1 MQWKLKEGAE
11 LWMILLDKV
20 KGYTRVEDS
29 RKAGFYPYFQPL
41 DKDVEMIMLGSN
53 NYLGLTHHEK
63 LITNC
68 VNEIVKNGT
77 SCTGSRFLNGTLSEH
92 LALEASLADFYGRDD
107 AQTFT
112 TGYQANLGVISA
124 MAGRGDYVII
134 DKEAHAS
141 VIDGAMMAVAQGAK
155 LMRFRHNDAAHLS
168 VVLSKIPDDAGK
180 LVVIDGVY
188 SMSGE
193 LAPLN
198 EIVPVCKANGA
209 FLVVDD
215 AHGSGVLGNQ
225 GRGTVDHFGLNEQV
239 DLITGTFS
247 KSFASLG
254 GYVVGEAKVIDFIRH
269 QARSLI
275 FSASMTPVSV
285 AAATAALDIML
296 TEPDRQQRVNENT
309 TFMRNGLR
317 ELGFDIGSSTTPII
331 PIFIRDEYL
340 TVHAQKRLLELGV
353 YTNPVVP
360 PAVTIKDCML
370 RTSYMATH
378 TIEELTRA
386 LKVFEQVGKE
396 IGVI

>member
-1 MQWKLKEGAE
+1 
-11 LWMILLDKV
+11 
-20 KGYTRVEDS
+20 
-29 RKAGFYPYFQPL
+29 
-41 DKDVEMIMLGSN
+41 
-53 NYLGLTHHEK
+53 
-63 LITNC
+63 
-68 VNEIVKNGT
+68 
-77 SCTGSRFLNGTLSEH
+77 
-92 LALEASLADFYGRDD
+92 
-107 AQTFT
+107 
-112 TGYQANLGVISA
+112 
-124 MAGRGDYVII
+124 
-134 DKEAHAS
+134 
-141 VIDGAMMAVAQGAK
+141 
-155 LMRFRHNDAAHLS
+155 
-168 VVLSKIPDDAGK
+168 
-180 LVVIDGVY
+180 
-188 SMSGE
+188 
-193 LAPLN
+193 
-198 EIVPVCKANGA
+198 
-209 FLVVDD
+209 VVDD